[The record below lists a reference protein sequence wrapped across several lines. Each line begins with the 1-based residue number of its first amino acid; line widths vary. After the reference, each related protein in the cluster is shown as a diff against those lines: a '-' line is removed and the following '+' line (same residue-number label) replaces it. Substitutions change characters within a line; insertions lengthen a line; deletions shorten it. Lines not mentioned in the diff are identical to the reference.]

1 MHVPNV
7 IESSKFFKY
16 QALETHESFCY
27 KHPIK
32 KKQEREKEQTNPNH
46 HRKKRKVTRRNL
58 ETESRRNSQINL

>member
-27 KHPIK
+27 KLSAEDKEARAKNLYECVEDYEKQK
-32 KKQEREKEQTNPNH
+32 KLVEIDEKN
-46 HRKKRKVTRRNL
+46 R
-58 ETESRRNSQINL
+58 SRGRS